1 MFLHE
6 SIALYGG
13 TKLVPDC
20 EGGAPIPVL
29 ISRTAGMVC
38 GDGNGN
44 RVKHIEEYFAWY
56 NNKNKTYTK
65 KEICIVKRIWS
76 NKEETITT
84 KTNIETIKDTEYFIR
99 KLNGTI

>member
-13 TKLVPDC
+13 IKLAPDC
-20 EGGAPIPVL
+20 EGEGPVL

-38 GDGNGN
+38 GDGDGN
-44 RVKHIEEYFAWY
+44 RVIDIEEYFAWY